1 MASSIMVAVRVRPDS
16 KAEQHQ
22 DGGAD
27 FLRVADDRTVSPTRA
42 KWPYF
47 EISSVALSLFH
58 ISTIASTPAWV
69 LYVVGVGRLIVA
81 TRFDGGL
88 AGLHA
93 CMSECMSAE
102 CS

>member
-42 KWPYF
+42 KYPYF
-47 EISSVALSLFH
+47 EISSVALSVSHLDA
-58 ISTIASTPAWV
+58 IPRSLPPLLGYYMWW
-69 LYVVGVGRLIVA
+69 
-81 TRFDGGL
+81 GL
-88 AGLHA
+88 AA
-93 CMSECMSAE
+93 
-102 CS
+102 